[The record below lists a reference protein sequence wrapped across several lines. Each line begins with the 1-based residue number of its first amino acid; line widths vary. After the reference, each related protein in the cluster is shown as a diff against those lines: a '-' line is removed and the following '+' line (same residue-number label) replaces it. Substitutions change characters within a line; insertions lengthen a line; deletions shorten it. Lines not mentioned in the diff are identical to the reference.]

1 MKAKDHP
8 AYQYHLT
15 NHWKS
20 VQVAKQLKA
29 FHDEKKG
36 KK

>member
-15 NHWKS
+15 NHCKLAR
-20 VQVAKQLKA
+20 VAEQLKK

-36 KK
+36 K